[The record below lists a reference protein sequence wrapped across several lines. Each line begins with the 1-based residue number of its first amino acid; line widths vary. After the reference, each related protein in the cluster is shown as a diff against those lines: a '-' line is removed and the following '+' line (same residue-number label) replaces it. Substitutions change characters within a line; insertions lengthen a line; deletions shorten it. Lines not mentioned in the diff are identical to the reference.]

1 MSEEVVDSFASM
13 FDGPPGAKQRASRE
27 ARKKAEKRTQL
38 TEKQRK
44 RGAVR
49 TDQIGF
55 RCTPAFHQLAS
66 GMAKNLKCSIAD
78 VMEQALEMLAKAKGY
93 GGAT

>member
-1 MSEEVVDSFASM
+1 MNEEVDSFASM

-38 TEKQRK
+38 SEKQRK

-49 TDQIGF
+49 TDQINF
-55 RCTPAFHQLAS
+55 RCSPAFHQLAA
-66 GMAKNLKCSIAD
+66 GMAKHLDCSIAD
-78 VMEQALEMLAKAKGY
+78 VMDEALQMLAKARGY